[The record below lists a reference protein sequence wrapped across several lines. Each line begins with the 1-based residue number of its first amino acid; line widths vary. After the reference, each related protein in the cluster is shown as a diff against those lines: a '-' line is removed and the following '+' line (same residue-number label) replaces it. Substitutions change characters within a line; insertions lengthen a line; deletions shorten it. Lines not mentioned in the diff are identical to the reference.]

1 MGLFDFIG
9 ALLGGGKPPPPP
21 KKRPPPPK
29 KQPVVAKP
37 QRPAVE
43 LPPAPEEQLAVLPGV
58 VKKADPERGFAV
70 VNGGLVGGI
79 VFASA
84 AGPEG
89 IGALREGEAVE
100 FVVVRRDAERKDRYV
115 LSLDLVPEVRAR
127 QEIERIQKGD
137 RIQADVVEA
146 NAHGVRVRVGAVPGW
161 LPASEL
167 SRAHVSD
174 PAAHVNGTA
183 ALDVEVL
190 EVKVPKTWRTDRFNP
205 RDHQAHVVVSA
216 RAAEPDRS
224 RPVPFVVSATPF
236 QLRARANLPR
246 EFDPVVELVLL
257 AIADGARASDIVEQ
271 TGLEAPAVAE
281 ILEILRRLHLLGP
294 RNGLTRPGREVVEA
308 IQLVRTFNALPSGGW
323 FVSAAPP
330 SQHFVRYEAADHAPP
345 PPGWPAP
352 LYNPGLERDF
362 LRAAEGDLVGRVPPG
377 LFDGDVARHVAAL
390 HDHPRV
396 RLFAE
401 VDRDGDRQRA
411 APVRL
416 QVPDEWLLGLL
427 WRAFESAQ
435 EDPPFHPNRDADH
448 ARHAQVAVCVRP
460 SPGTDVS
467 AGIGGASEVN
477 ATSEPEPEPDEPSE
491 ETVYWEPATD
501 TVWAPSEKS
510 EARLVRLPLP
520 DGAPDPDIPPDLHE
534 RLPGSRGVP
543 PRPFRFDHWVR
554 VQHAPRRSR
563 RR

>member
-9 ALLGGGKPPPPP
+9 SLLGGRKPPSR
-21 KKRPPPPK
+21 RPPPPK
-29 KQPVVAKP
+29 QEPA
-37 QRPAVE
+37 PAVQKPRRPSVE
-43 LPPAPEEQLAVLPGV
+43 PPPAPEERLAVLPGV

-89 IGALREGEAVE
+89 IGALREGNKVE
-100 FVVVRRDAERKDRYV
+100 FVVVRRDTERKDRYV

-127 QEIERIQKGD
+127 QEIGRLEAGE
-137 RIQADVVEA
+137 RIQADVVET
-146 NAHGVRVRVGAVPGW
+146 NAHGVRVRIGAVPGW
-161 LPASEL
+161 LPAFEL
-167 SRAHVSD
+167 SRAHVPD
-174 PAAHVNGTA
+174 PAAHVNGAA

-190 EVKVPKTWRTDRFNP
+190 EVKVPETWRTDRFNP

-224 RPVPFVVSATPF
+224 RPVPFVASATPF

-257 AIADGARASDIVEQ
+257 ATAKRARASDVVEQ

-281 ILEILRRLHLLGP
+281 ILGILRRLYLLGP

-308 IQLVRTFNALPSGGW
+308 IEHVRAFNALPWGGW
-323 FVSAAPP
+323 FVSAAPS
-330 SQHFVRYEAADHAPP
+330 SQHFVRHGAADHAPP
-345 PPGWPAP
+345 PLGWPAP

-377 LFDGDVARHVAAL
+377 LFDDDVAGHIATL

-416 QVPDEWLLGLL
+416 EVPDEWLLGLM
-427 WRAFESAQ
+427 WRAFEPAQ
-435 EDPPFHPNRDADH
+435 DTPPFHPNGKTDH

-460 SPGTDVS
+460 SSDDEVS
-467 AGIGGASEVN
+467 SDAERAVGVGSE
-477 ATSEPEPEPDEPSE
+477 SEPEEPKN
-491 ETVYWEPATD
+491 ETLYWEPATD
-501 TVWAPSEKS
+501 TVWAPS
-510 EARLVRLPLP
+510 
-520 DGAPDPDIPPDLHE
+520 
-534 RLPGSRGVP
+534 
-543 PRPFRFDHWVR
+543 
-554 VQHAPRRSR
+554 
-563 RR
+563 